1 MIIVRRIIGKIYH
14 RVFEVLAKVLKQRGC
29 VYMFHSV
36 GDPRHDL
43 NISIEYFERFLVSL
57 NRDKIIRLEEWERKE
72 GFACLTFD
80 DVADSF
86 YYNAYP
92 LLKKYRIPFT
102 IFVSCS
108 LLDTEGFITTDMLRE
123 IAECELSTIGSHGW
137 SHTFYADF
145 SKEDAIADLSSSK
158 RKLEELT
165 HRSIEM
171 YAFPYGSVY
180 ACGLKYKKQAGLVY
194 KYGFGTIASPITKP
208 LVLPNYYLPRIV
220 VTEEKN
226 KTTNDG
232 ICRS

>member
-1 MIIVRRIIGKIYH
+1 MILVRRLIGKIFH
-14 RVFEVLAKVLKQRGC
+14 TVFEVWAKVLKQRGR

-36 GDPRHDL
+36 GDARHDF
-43 NISIEYFERFLVSL
+43 NISVESFERFLASL
-57 NRDKIIRLEEWERKE
+57 KRNKVIRLEEWEKKE
-72 GFACLTFD
+72 GYVCLTFD

-92 LLKKYRIPFT
+92 LLKEYRIPFT

-145 SKEDAIADLSSSK
+145 SKENAIVDLSSSK
-158 RKLEELT
+158 KKLEEVT

-180 ACGLKYKKQAGLVY
+180 ACGLNNKKQVGVVY
-194 KYGFGTIASPITKP
+194 KYGYGTIATPITKP
-208 LVLPNYYLPRIV
+208 SLLPNYFLPRIKV
-220 VTEEKN
+220 GEDNFDEIIKEL
-226 KTTNDG
+226 
-232 ICRS
+232 